1 LSFFKTQL
9 LLREHE
15 IVPNK
20 KMGQNFM
27 IDFSIFHK
35 LKEYASLNK
44 NDIVLDGGAGLGYL
58 TEFLASRCKK
68 VVAIEKDNALVEVM
82 KDQLRD
88 FNNVSII
95 QGDLL
100 KIILPKFNKIIS
112 IPPYYLSSRL
122 IQWLFKQ
129 QFECAILIMQQ
140 AFAEKLSA
148 DSNSEAYSWLTVV
161 TQYNAKI
168 DLLDLVPPEK
178 FFPKPE
184 VTSKIVRITPWK
196 NPPFKIDNPNLFNI
210 FIKQLFTNRNK
221 KLIKPVHF
229 FLKDKYQY
237 SKLDTEKFLSIFSF
251 REKRVRQLL
260 AKEFGELI
268 NALPK

>member
-1 LSFFKTQL
+1 
-9 LLREHE
+9 
-15 IVPNK
+15 
-20 KMGQNFM
+20 M
-27 IDFSIFHK
+27 IDSSIFHK
-35 LKEYASLNK
+35 LSEYASLDK
-44 NDIVLDGGAGLGYL
+44 TDVVLDGGAGLGFL
-58 TEFLASRCKK
+58 TKFLARRCKK
-68 VVAIEKDNALVEVM
+68 VLAVEKDNDIIGVL
-82 KDQLRD
+82 KDQLKS
-88 FNNVSII
+88 FSNISLIK
-95 QGDLL
+95 GDLL
-100 KIILPKFNKIIS
+100 KVILPKYNKVIS

-129 QFECAILIMQQ
+129 KFECAVLIMQR
-140 AFAEKLSA
+140 AFAKKLSA
-148 DSNSEAYSWLTVV
+148 DPNSEAYSWLTVV